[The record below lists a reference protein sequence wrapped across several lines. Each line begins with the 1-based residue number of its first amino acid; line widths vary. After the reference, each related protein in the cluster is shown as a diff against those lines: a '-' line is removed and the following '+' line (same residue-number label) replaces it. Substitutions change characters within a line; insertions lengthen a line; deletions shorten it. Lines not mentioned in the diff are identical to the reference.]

1 MTLAE
6 FYAAR
11 LDEDEAAARAAT
23 PGEWAALDGGVM
35 SVENESW
42 PVSSTESARN
52 REDRV
57 HIARHDP
64 ARVLREVEAKRKI
77 LAAYEEAAEHPFDLP
92 EGVHDGRDQW
102 ERERDAAVLAELD
115 GVVRYLAE
123 VDSDHPD
130 YQQAWRP

>member
-77 LAAYEEAAEHPFDLP
+77 LETIDHA
-92 EGVHDGRDQW
+92 
-102 ERERDAAVLAELD
+102 ERESDAVDNIQID
-115 GVVRYLAE
+115 GYLA
-123 VDSDHPD
+123 DDLRKLLALPFSDHPD
-130 YQQAWRP
+130 YDQEWRP